1 MQTIL
6 VALILSK
13 NTIETI
19 GSFFS
24 VVEKE
29 DLIKEL
35 HKLNPKKIT
44 QETDIPVK
52 TLKDNKD
59 FFVGYF

>member
-1 MQTIL
+1 M
-6 VALILSK
+6 
-13 NTIETI
+13 
-19 GSFFS
+19 
-24 VVEKE
+24 VEKE

-59 FFVGYF
+59 FLWDISKCFLIMQLHHLNFDHLLKW

>member
-35 HKLNPKKIT
+35 HKLNPKQMT
-44 QETDIPVK
+44 QETDISVK
-52 TLKDNKD
+52 ALKDNRD